1 MDKPIAVRSSS
12 LFEDSIGPAILG
24 YLRDLPYSNNHP
36 DFDVRHRHVSEAIK
50 LVYASI
56 YSKSARTY
64 FEAINYKVEQRRW
77 QWYSRK
83 LWETGLRILST
94 RTSAEQ
100 PSLITSILYRT

>member
-56 YSKSARTY
+56 YSVGRTY
-64 FEAINYKVEQRRW
+64 FEAINYKVEQEKMAVVLQEVVGNRFENTFYPHISGTA
-77 QWYSRK
+77 QSYNA
-83 LWETGLRILST
+83 ST
-94 RTSAEQ
+94 
-100 PSLITSILYRT
+100 LYRT